1 MPVLHVACD
10 ADVSRLQL
18 HCPHHV
24 SESFTHVIDK
34 ESLVDEVSIGKLNL
48 CVNNNNSSRH
58 NMGVSAT
65 RKRPKDS
72 LDYLQT
78 SQLRFS
84 QILL

>member
-10 ADVSRLQL
+10 ADVSRLRL

-24 SESFTHVIDK
+24 YESITHVIDK
-34 ESLVDEVSIGKLNL
+34 KSLVDEVSIGKLNL

-72 LDYLQT
+72 LDYLQQSEVT
-78 SQLRFS
+78 LGG
-84 QILL
+84 ILL